1 MKNDTSIVAFLAA
14 GLLVVGVVIG
24 IPLVHAIQLSLYRLE
39 SFVGEPEWVGLANY
53 ARVVSEPEFWSAFG
67 NGAVIA
73 LASIALQVALGIAIA
88 MVLNETFVGQGLAR
102 GIMILPYLLP
112 TVVACL
118 TFEWLLDGSYGY
130 VKAILSQLG
139 LPMFDWSASRGPAT
153 ATIVLV
159 SVWIWTPFVVTCVLA
174 GLQSIPK
181 QLYGA
186 AKVDG
191 AGPWQ
196 RFWHVTI
203 PGLKPV
209 LTVVVLLRGIWMFN
223 KFDVVWLL
231 TRGGP
236 VNSTETLPV
245 LAYRKT
251 FQAFDVG
258 GGAAVATI
266 SFLILSAVI
275 LVYLRLFPLDD
286 R

>member
-1 MKNDTSIVAFLAA
+1 VKNDTSIVAFLAA

-130 VKAILSQLG
+130 VKSLLANVG
-139 LPMFDWSASRGPAT
+139 LPMVDWSASRGPAT
-153 ATIVLV
+153 ATIVFV

-181 QLYGA
+181 QLYEA

-191 AGPWQ
+191 AGAWQ

-203 PGLKPV
+203 PGLRPV

>member
-1 MKNDTSIVAFLAA
+1 LQ
-14 GLLVVGVVIG
+14 VVLGIG
-24 IPLVHAIQLSLYRLE
+24 IAMILNQ
-39 SFVGEPEWVGLANY
+39 SF
-53 ARVVSEPEFWSAFG
+53 FG
-67 NGAVIA
+67 Q
-73 LASIALQVALGIAIA
+73 SIA
-88 MVLNETFVGQGLAR
+88 R
-102 GIMILPYLLP
+102 GVMILPYLLP

-118 TFEWLLDGSYGY
+118 TFEWLLDGSYGL
-130 VKAILSQLG
+130 VKSALAGSGIK
-139 LPMFDWSASRGPAT
+139 MFDWSESRWSAT
-153 ATIVLV
+153 GTIVLV

-174 GLQSIPK
+174 GLQSIPR
-181 QLYGA
+181 QLYEA

-191 AGPWQ
+191 AGPWS

-231 TRGGP
+231 TKGGP

-245 LAYRKT
+245 LAYRKA

-266 SFLILSAVI
+266 SFAMLSIVI
-275 LVYLRLFPLDD
+275 LIYLRLFPLDEK
-286 R
+286 

>member
-130 VKAILSQLG
+130 VKSLLANVG
-139 LPMFDWSASRGPAT
+139 LPMVDWSASRGPAT
-153 ATIVLV
+153 ATIVFV

-174 GLQSIPK
+174 GLQSIPR
-181 QLYGA
+181 QLYEA

-191 AGPWQ
+191 AGAWQ

-231 TRGGP
+231 TKGGP

-286 R
+286 K

>member
-130 VKAILSQLG
+130 VKALLANVG
-139 LPMFDWSASRGPAT
+139 LPMVDWSASRGPAT
-153 ATIVLV
+153 ATIVFV

-181 QLYGA
+181 QLYEA

-191 AGPWQ
+191 AGAWQ

-203 PGLKPV
+203 PGLRPV